1 MPISEGCLLDSRL
14 LLETGHLK
22 DHLWYPRVTPNIFL
36 SVTTWV
42 ERDSKVSCLRKNKM
56 TRYRDNQRQT

>member
-36 SVTTWV
+36 PVTTWV

-56 TRYRDNQRQT
+56 THYRDNQRQT